1 MRRWPL
7 GLLAIATLLAGCA
20 EHAQQR
26 SSTRVYSVDFQGA
39 AKLCKVPK
47 SLSLDPGKPAET
59 EITVGN
65 DGGWCAVTVAQ
76 SGGKPFDAGLVS
88 TRPAHGKLL
97 VHSVGDDTRIDY
109 TPEAGFTGSD
119 AYAVRLVPG
128 QAVLSVKVTVTPKA

>member
-1 MRRWPL
+1 
-7 GLLAIATLLAGCA
+7 LAIATLLAGCA
-20 EHAQQR
+20 EQAKQR
-26 SSTRVYSVDFQGA
+26 SATRVYSVDFQGA
-39 AKLCKVPK
+39 AKLCKVPNN
-47 SLSLDPGKPAET
+47 LSLAPGKPTQA

-76 SGGKPFDAGLVS
+76 SGGKPFDAGMVS

-109 TPEAGFTGSD
+109 TPATGFTGSD